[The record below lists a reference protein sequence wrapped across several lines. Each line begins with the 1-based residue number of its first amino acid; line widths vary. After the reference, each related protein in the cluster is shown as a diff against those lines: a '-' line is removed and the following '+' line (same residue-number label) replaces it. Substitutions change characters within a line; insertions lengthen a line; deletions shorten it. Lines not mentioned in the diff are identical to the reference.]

1 MRKRLQAN
9 NNERNEDNKPMTAS
23 QRRSDKK
30 GARVRD
36 VRERERERE
45 RSVKLKV

>member
-9 NNERNEDNKPMTAS
+9 NNERNEDSKPMTAS
-23 QRRSDKK
+23 QRRSGKK

-36 VRERERERE
+36 ERERERERE